1 MCCVAH
7 TIAGAVWPADSEE
20 ADSLQAQPNP
30 SLATFMQC
38 WCCIVNSLLRSAT
51 STGSMTDT
59 DAAHLPDLWDGRM
72 WHFMM
77 KCISLAQPTGLSPQA
92 LQSAQL
98 LMHAIGQAAGT
109 SQSSVDE
116 VIASTPSARE
126 PHGNLSCAAAT
137 QRHDKPAASAPA
149 DKADAEY
156 HIQGNALVDAF
167 LGQQQ
172 QQSPESDDEQSE
184 AVPRAAE
191 ELRVFHDTYH
201 WHSGLPIEPS
211 YIGETSTDNLLK
223 QYQNASVYQ
232 MACCTH
238 LSRYQR
244 AKLQRTIDQQQDV
257 KLRHSDRAERSKIL
271 SRAAETGRAWLRSNF
286 ERMDQLNARFVT
298 KYGETMSATKYCM
311 PDPSSSKKAKKST
324 SKQSIIDANKAA
336 SKAKSEAE
344 RAAQWAKV
352 QKELQQYAKV
362 HNDCWDFHIE
372 SRVTTFLHEGKEKA
386 TSPDTFLAACCFML
400 QGEIEAWKKQCRNR
414 SSNQRNSSNNASSDL
429 GTAAS
434 AANSARASGHAGTSD
449 MSHAV
454 AAWMTVQHMLA
465 SDHFQNPAAATAS
478 KAATEAATEAAAATQ
493 RAVKQALKDCK
504 QAMQLLGFAEA
515 ASSISALLDN
525 VRAVKPSKSKSRPA
539 SAPASTT
546 ESRKPSS
553 PTCKPVPASSTDRFK
568 VGLSEADFQLRFC
581 GDQLQRGG
589 LSVPDPRV
597 SSFTPDAWQRG
608 VLDGIDA
615 RESCVICAP
624 TSSGKTFISSFC
636 MDRVLRSTKDGIVVF
651 VAPTKALVNQ
661 TAAQARPHE

>member
-1 MCCVAH
+1 
-7 TIAGAVWPADSEE
+7 
-20 ADSLQAQPNP
+20 
-30 SLATFMQC
+30 
-38 WCCIVNSLLRSAT
+38 
-51 STGSMTDT
+51 
-59 DAAHLPDLWDGRM
+59 M

-98 LMHAIGQAAGT
+98 LMHAISQAAGT

-116 VIASTPSARE
+116 VIASTPSAHE

-137 QRHDKPAASAPA
+137 EWHDTAAVSMPA
-149 DKADAEY
+149 DKADVEY

-172 QQSPESDDEQSE
+172 QKPSQCDDQQSE
-184 AVPRAAE
+184 TIPVAAE
-191 ELRVFHDTYH
+191 DLRVFHDTYH

-223 QYQNASVYQ
+223 QYHNASVYQ
-232 MACCTH
+232 MACCTR

-244 AKLQRTIDQQQDV
+244 AKLQRTINQQQDV
-257 KLRHSDRAERSKIL
+257 KLRHSDREERSKIL

-324 SKQSIIDANKAA
+324 SKQSIIEANKAA
-336 SKAKSEAE
+336 SKARSEAE

-352 QKELQQYAKV
+352 QKELQQYTKV
-362 HNDCWDFHIE
+362 HNDCWDFHIK
-372 SRVTTFLHEGKEKA
+372 SRLTSFLDECKEKS
-386 TSPDTFLAACCFML
+386 TSSDTFLAACCFML
-400 QGEIEAWKKQCRNR
+400 QGETDAWKKQCRNH
-414 SSNQRNSSNNASSDL
+414 SSSHRNSSNNISCSSEL
-429 GTAAS
+429 STVAS
-434 AANSARASGHAGTSD
+434 AANSVRASGHAATSD

-454 AAWMTVQHMLA
+454 AAWMTVQRMLA
-465 SDHFQNPAAATAS
+465 SDHFQKSAAAVAS
-478 KAATEAATEAAAATQ
+478 KAVTEAAAATQ

-515 ASSISALLDN
+515 AASISALLDS
-525 VRAVKPSKSKSRPA
+525 VRADKPSKSKSRPA
-539 SAPASTT
+539 SAPAPTT
-546 ESRKPSS
+546 ESRKPSAPS
-553 PTCKPVPASSTDRFK
+553 CKPVPASSTDRFI
-568 VGLSEADFQLRFC
+568 VGLSEAEFQLRFC
-581 GDQLQRGG
+581 GDQLQLGG

-597 SSFTPDAWQRG
+597 SSFIPDAWQRG
-608 VLDGIDA
+608 VLDAIDA

-636 MDRVLRSTKDGIVVF
+636 MDRMLRSTKEGIVVF